1 MLMLNTFSSVS
12 TRPALR
18 SAMLA
23 TVAMFSL
30 VLSQNARAQFSKP
43 VVVLKGIVRSEETS
57 KPTSVKV
64 SVRIVGDT
72 AREITS
78 STSNKETGRYLVVL
92 KPGKTYWVHLEG
104 DSVLTKDIMVTTP
117 ESDKPTQVEQDFT
130 VALREVAAPDLKKD
144 TN

>member
-1 MLMLNTFSSVS
+1 MFKPSSIV
-12 TRPALR
+12 TRISGLVVMAVL
-18 SAMLA
+18 
-23 TVAMFSL
+23 SL

-43 VVVLKGIVRSEETS
+43 VVILKGTVRSEETS

-78 STSNKETGRYLVVL
+78 STSNSETGHYIVVL
-92 KPGKTYWVHLEG
+92 KPGKSYWVHLEG
-104 DSVLTKDIMVTTP
+104 DSVLTKDVMVTTP
-117 ESDKPTQVEQDFT
+117 NADRPTQLEQDFT
-130 VALREVAAPDLKKD
+130 VALREAPTVEVKKE